1 METIWIIFLFATG
14 ACVGSFLN
22 VVIWRLPRGQSI
34 VFPGSHCPKCG
45 RGIRWYDNIPLVSWC
60 ALGAK
65 CRFCKAPIS
74 PRYLLIELTTAMLVA
89 GLFICYFILDVRTL
103 PTPAGNFPD
112 VWPMFVAHA
121 ALLCGLLVCA
131 AVDIEMW
138 LVPLE
143 VTWAVA
149 LVGVAAATYSPH
161 PWMPAVSATTAGMS
175 FAAAIGLVIALVLMR
190 LGYIQPSFVD
200 ANEKPLEEPSKEKHG
215 MPEGKGAKGDSDKS
229 KPAKAKAPIS
239 VAFTAADGVNPRKE
253 VLRELVYL
261 APAIVLALVAYEAL
275 TRVPAIGQAWSGLL
289 NPAKHPQ
296 LSPHLLGAAAAVFG
310 YLIGGVLIWGTRI
323 LGTLGFGK
331 EAMGLGDVHIL
342 AAVGAVAGWIIPTI
356 AFFLAPLLGLLW
368 ALYLFFGRK
377 QRELP
382 YGPWLA
388 AGALLAMLGYD
399 LFGGII
405 RQYAEMTQLLR

>member
-60 ALGAK
+60 ALRAK
-65 CRFCKAPIS
+65 CRFCKEPIS
-74 PRYLLIELTTAMLVA
+74 PRYLLIELTTAILVA
-89 GLFICYFILDVRTL
+89 GLFICYFVLGVRTE
-103 PTPAGNFPD
+103 PAPAGNFFN

-121 ALLCGLLVCA
+121 SLLCGLLVCA

-143 VTWAVA
+143 VTWVVA

-161 PWMPAVSATTAGMS
+161 PWMPSVSATTAGMS
-175 FAAAIGLVIALVLMR
+175 FAAAIGLGIAIILMR

-200 ANEKPLEEPSKEKHG
+200 VSEKPLDETPKEK
-215 MPEGKGAKGDSDKS
+215 PGKGAKGDSDKS
-229 KPAKAKAPIS
+229 KRAKAKAPIT
-239 VAFTAADGVNPRKE
+239 VAITSADGVNPRKE
-253 VLRELVYL
+253 VLRELVFL
-261 APAIVLALVAYEAL
+261 APAIVLALVAYELL
-275 TRVPAIGQAWSGLL
+275 TGVPAVGQAWSGLL

-296 LSPHLLGAAAAVFG
+296 LAPHLLGAAAAVFG
-310 YLIGGVLIWGTRI
+310 YLIGGALIWGTRI

-342 AAVGAVAGWIIPTI
+342 AAVGAVAGWIIPVI
-356 AFFLAPLLGLLW
+356 AFFTAPLMGLLW

-388 AGALLAMLGYD
+388 AGALLAMLCYD
-399 LFGGII
+399 LFGGMI
-405 RQYAEMTQLLR
+405 RQYAQMTGLLR